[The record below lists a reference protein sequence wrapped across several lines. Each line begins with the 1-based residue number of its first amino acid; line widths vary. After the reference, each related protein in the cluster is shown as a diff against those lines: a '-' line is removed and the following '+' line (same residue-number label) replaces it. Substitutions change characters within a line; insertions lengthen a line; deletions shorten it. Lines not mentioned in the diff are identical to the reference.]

1 MFNLF
6 WMYALIILALI
17 ALYYFQDNSVEKEV
31 PWTKFEQ
38 TAEAGQ
44 IKRIVVLSE
53 NGEAEGELT
62 PEGAKAIGLKDTD
75 GAVAKI
81 KANIPS
87 PDKIQDKIDSW
98 NADLLSQKNRK

>member
-75 GAVAKI
+75 GAVAKSRPI
-81 KANIPS
+81 YRRLIRFRIRLTVGTP
-87 PDKIQDKIDSW
+87 IC
-98 NADLLSQKNRK
+98 